1 MKSQDLSVVIVKE
14 RSSFYETLPYFI
26 ENHTPYKILP
36 YAFSK
41 EVLDVINA
49 SLKSLKEGIN
59 SFCVPY
65 EEKSKRYDYTVSIT
79 PLVGPAAKFID
90 NLFYYDNL
98 IDKRCIERWF
108 ATSGRQFTRMLKD
121 LMIKTAKEF
130 GSESSSGL
138 FCLLVLLQY
147 FNLRKTEFS
156 SINLGKVAPERKELY
171 FSNFFFFLLELV
183 IDLYIDEIKDD
194 KAFDSINLKFLS
206 PAILYE
212 NKYIFLRNPFN
223 YWHVT
228 KTLFDLLEDTKF
240 YDCFSNGEVNI
251 TNDVK
256 REAVFASK
264 VKKVRELM
272 YDFITKNYVEDE
284 FMLNLIS
291 IFYTPSIFFNFFKN
305 VEDRNRF
312 FDLKK
317 RSKLY
322 QLKKGLLNTFQEQI
336 EDILKLNSKD
346 DNVDMVQDA
355 LNCYVTYKNHETYAM
370 YIKSMLQALRDRGS
384 DDSANLKKEYEAGKL
399 YYFSVDNN
407 PIIKL
412 AEKQNSAAIF
422 IDIRE
427 FSKKTFHLKEES
439 IIELLKEKF
448 YLPILRYASTRKE
461 QGELKLANIVGDA
474 VIFLGSIEE
483 IIKLSLQAKRHLTD
497 YKRGLGHLIE
507 DDEKKEIMAL
517 DIGVFIS
524 YGKKPVL
531 TSINTDFGVN
541 TFAVGEIINEA
552 SRGAKRELNAFNK
565 LQYVLFSEMKKKGI
579 RLRLPFDVNIVEGY
593 ELSIPPTVE
602 FNLLKL
608 EQESEIR
615 EAMKDFFE
623 QAKTE
628 MFVKSELADRIWKK
642 RKYIYNVGIGI
653 SADALNAFI
662 EAQKLFSDI
671 KKAKISINTFNDE
684 TKKQFYFKNN
694 LLELVYIKNRKTG
707 EKYIFRK
714 EAAIN
719 FRGIYH
725 ETEVWELLTEH
736 LEIYPQILRILEA
749 YQPAH

>member
-1 MKSQDLSVVIVKE
+1 MKSQDVSVVIVKE
-14 RSSFYETLPYFI
+14 RRSFYEALPYFI

-36 YAFSK
+36 YALSK
-41 EVLDVINA
+41 DVLDVINA

-65 EEKSKRYDYTVSIT
+65 EEKSKRFDYTVSIT
-79 PLVGPAAKFID
+79 PLVGSAAKFID

-108 ATSGRQFTRMLKD
+108 ATTGRQFTGMLKE

-147 FNLRKTEFS
+147 FNLRKIEFS
-156 SINLGKVAPERKELY
+156 SINFGKVAPERKELY

-183 IDLYIDEIKDD
+183 MDFYIDEIKDE
-194 KAFDSINLKFLS
+194 KAFDSLNLKFLS

-223 YWHVT
+223 YWRIT
-228 KTLFDLLEDTKF
+228 KTLFSLLEETKF
-240 YDCFSNGEVNI
+240 YDSFSNGEVNI
-251 TNDVK
+251 TNDVM

-264 VKKVRELM
+264 VKKVRDLM

-284 FMLNLIS
+284 FMLNLVS

-305 VEDRNRF
+305 VEDRKRF
-312 FDLKK
+312 FDLRK

-322 QLKKGLLNTFQEQI
+322 QFKKGLLNSFQEQI
-336 EDILKLNSKD
+336 EDILKPYSKD
-346 DNVDMVQDA
+346 DNMNMVQDA
-355 LNCYVTYKNHETYAM
+355 LNCYITYKNHETYTM
-370 YIKSMLQALRDRGS
+370 YIKSMLQALRDRGI
-384 DDSANLKKEYEAGKL
+384 DDSSNLKKEYEAGKL
-399 YYFSVDNN
+399 YYFSIDNN

-412 AEKQNSAAIF
+412 AEKQDSAAIF

-439 IIELLKEKF
+439 VIELLKERF

-483 IIKLSLQAKRHLTD
+483 IIKLSLQAKRQLTD
-497 YKRGLGHLIE
+497 YKRGLEHLIE
-507 DDEKKEIMAL
+507 DEEKKEIMAL

-541 TFAVGEIINEA
+541 TYAVGEIINEA
-552 SRGAKRELNAFNK
+552 SRGSRRELNAFNR
-565 LQYVLFSEMKKKGI
+565 LQYVLISEQRKKGVQ
-579 RLRLPFDVNIVEGY
+579 LKLPFDVNIVEGY

-608 EQESEIR
+608 QNEFEIK
-615 EAMKDFFE
+615 EALKDFFE

-628 MFVKSELADRIWKK
+628 MFLKSELADRIWKK
-642 RKYIYNVGIGI
+642 KKYIYNVGIGM

-671 KKAKISINTFNDE
+671 KKAKISIDSLNEE

-694 LLELVYIKNRKTG
+694 LLELIYIKNRKTG

-714 EAAIN
+714 EALIN
-719 FRGIYH
+719 FRSFYH

-736 LEIYPQILRILEA
+736 LEIYHQILKILES
-749 YQPAH
+749 YPLKQ